1 MILVVSS
8 EAGVRQGLTSDIA
21 RRCGADYTVAA
32 WPPPTRLWTG
42 WTPGL
47 RPRRQGARRRR
58 RAAGEF
64 LPSDFLLR
72 VHRRQPQAKRV
83 LLIERGNWSS
93 GAKLVVGSSGRL
105 GHGSGERRVSR
116 QQAHKDKCRRYR
128 PREVAVH
135 EMRRTLLAGGFV
147 IGSAAFPKEPP
158 LAFS

>member
-1 MILVVSS
+1 VILVVSS

-93 GAKLVVGSSGRL
+93 GHPAVSVMALGR
-105 GHGSGERRVSR
+105 GV
-116 QQAHKDKCRRYR
+116 
-128 PREVAVH
+128 
-135 EMRRTLLAGGFV
+135 LAGNKRIKPNAAV
-147 IGSAAFPKEPP
+147 IDLGRWQFTR
-158 LAFS
+158 